1 MVKGRK
7 IWLPALIGIVLLIV
21 IFYPTKEPVE
31 EVLDEVEVTDSTE
44 VEEIVYQYG
53 IPIGDY
59 DVDYGLVKN
68 NQSLSTIL
76 QKHGLSVTQVHQLVQ
91 ASHSVFDVRK
101 IRSGQAYAVFAT
113 KDSLHIPS
121 FFVYEEDP
129 RSYVVF
135 DLRGDYKV
143 TRGYHPVEWVSKKV
157 MGEVES
163 SLWVAMQ
170 KYEADPQLAVV
181 LSQIFGWTIDFFGIQ
196 KKDEFRVLYKQEEV
210 DGKRLLNFNV
220 QAASFRHGDSTYY
233 AIPFEQD
240 GEILYYNDK
249 GNSLEGA
256 FLKAPLDYF
265 RITSRFTN
273 SRYHPVLKRY
283 RAHHGV
289 DYAAPIGTPVYAIG
303 SGKVIAKGFQAKG
316 GGNYVKIKHNS
327 MYTTTY
333 MHLSRFAKG
342 LKVGKTVAQKEV
354 IGYVGSTGLS
364 TGPHLDF
371 RVHENGKPI
380 NPLTIKSQP
389 KKPISKENMPQFQVV
404 RDSLIQLL
412 QNMKLEQT
420 IFSDT
425 LSSVQNN

>member
-21 IFYPTKEPVE
+21 IFYPKKEPVE

-76 QKHGLSVTQVHQLVQ
+76 QKHGLSVTQVHQLAQ

-181 LSQIFGWTIDFFGIQ
+181 LSQIFGWTIDFFG
-196 KKDEFRVLYKQEEV
+196 R
-210 DGKRLLNFNV
+210 KRMNFGCCINRKRSMENV
-220 QAASFRHGDSTYY
+220 CST
-233 AIPFEQD
+233 
-240 GEILYYNDK
+240 
-249 GNSLEGA
+249 
-256 FLKAPLDYF
+256 
-265 RITSRFTN
+265 
-273 SRYHPVLKRY
+273 
-283 RAHHGV
+283 
-289 DYAAPIGTPVYAIG
+289 
-303 SGKVIAKGFQAKG
+303 
-316 GGNYVKIKHNS
+316 S
-327 MYTTTY
+327 MYRQPPSVMETAPT
-333 MHLSRFAKG
+333 MRFLSNRMERYYITMTRGIVWKG
-342 LKVGKTVAQKEV
+342 
-354 IGYVGSTGLS
+354 
-364 TGPHLDF
+364 HF
-371 RVHENGKPI
+371 
-380 NPLTIKSQP
+380 
-389 KKPISKENMPQFQVV
+389 
-404 RDSLIQLL
+404 
-412 QNMKLEQT
+412 
-420 IFSDT
+420 
-425 LSSVQNN
+425 